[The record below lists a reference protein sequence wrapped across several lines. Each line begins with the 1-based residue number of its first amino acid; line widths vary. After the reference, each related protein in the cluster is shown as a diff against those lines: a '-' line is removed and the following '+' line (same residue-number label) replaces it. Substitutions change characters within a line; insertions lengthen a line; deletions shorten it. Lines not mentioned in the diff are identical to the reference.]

1 MSVEP
6 PHLSIVFPAFNEAAS
21 IGKTLELAYAYLE
34 TQPFSF
40 EIIVSADGEDGTR
53 EVAESIAKER
63 GRMRVL
69 GDRQRRGKGHG
80 VRAGVQAASGRI
92 VGFTDADNKTP
103 IEELAKILPW
113 FEKGER
119 SEKGEKSEKGDEGYD
134 LVIGSRAASESL
146 VTRRQPT
153 YRRVGSQIFALGMH
167 IATGL
172 WEIGDTQCGFKF
184 FRADVAKDLFAR
196 QTIDGY
202 MFDVEILVLALRNGY
217 RVKQVGIRWA
227 DDGDSRL
234 DLVSGNW
241 RNMLDILKISW
252 RRVVR

>member
-6 PHLSIVFPAFNEAAS
+6 PHLSIIFPAFNEAAS

-34 TQPFSF
+34 TQAFSF

-113 FEKGER
+113 FKKG
-119 SEKGEKSEKGDEGYD
+119 EKGDEGYD
-134 LVIGSRAASESL
+134 LVIGSRATSESL
-146 VTRRQPT
+146 VTRRQPM
-153 YRRVGSQIFALGMH
+153 YRRVGSQLFALGMH
-167 IATGL
+167 VATGL
-172 WEIGDTQCGFKF
+172 WEIRDTQCGFKF
-184 FRADVAKDLFAR
+184 FRADVARDLFAR

-202 MFDVEILVLALRNGY
+202 MFDVEILALALRSGY

-252 RRVVR
+252 RRVTRG